1 VNGNDRVHASGAYDD
16 LEAVAEAYDAA
27 VVTSYLGKSTIAE
40 THERAGGVIGSF
52 GHQGANDLVSEA
64 DCLLIVGCRLNPMD
78 SNWNAPEFIRPDEQ
92 TILHAD
98 VDPRNAGWVYPA
110 DVGLIG
116 DAAESLRALADV
128 AGAVGAGTE
137 SETNGA
143 GETDERNRADGTSET
158 GGASGAGEA
167 NEGDGWAL
175 SRAAEAREDFRAPEC
190 DSNATP
196 IKPQRVVKEIEGIVD
211 SETIVTADSGN
222 NRFWLL
228 NYLRAP
234 APGTYFG
241 SGGVGAMGWAGP
253 AAVAAAL
260 VGQEAIAVCGDGGF
274 AMTMT
279 SIETALDFG
288 LAPTYVVCNDTSLGM
303 VRQMDE
309 GMPGT
314 EFRETDF
321 VRVVEGFGG
330 AGVRVDDPADLASA
344 LHGARSSEVPFVI
357 DVRIDR
363 EEGMV
368 ENLRS
373 SYYAAV
379 GGLHE

>member
-1 VNGNDRVHASGAYDD
+1 
-16 LEAVAEAYDAA
+16 
-27 VVTSYLGKSTIAE
+27 
-40 THERAGGVIGSF
+40 
-52 GHQGANDLVSEA
+52 
-64 DCLLIVGCRLNPMD
+64 
-78 SNWNAPEFIRPDEQ
+78 
-92 TILHAD
+92 
-98 VDPRNAGWVYPA
+98 
-110 DVGLIG
+110 
-116 DAAESLRALADV
+116 
-128 AGAVGAGTE
+128 
-137 SETNGA
+137 
-143 GETDERNRADGTSET
+143 
-158 GGASGAGEA
+158 
-167 NEGDGWAL
+167 
-175 SRAAEAREDFRAPEC
+175 
-190 DSNATP
+190 
-196 IKPQRVVKEIEGIVD
+196 
-211 SETIVTADSGN
+211 
-222 NRFWLL
+222 
-228 NYLRAP
+228 
-234 APGTYFG
+234 
-241 SGGVGAMGWAGP
+241 
-253 AAVAAAL
+253 
-260 VGQEAIAVCGDGGF
+260 
-274 AMTMT
+274 MTMT